1 MHISALSPLVALHRK
16 NMFSMLLCK
25 SATNDLYLVQC
36 GTVDSA
42 LVAVFA
48 VSILVRIELHYVFLR
63 VCHDQ

>member
-1 MHISALSPLVALHRK
+1 
-16 NMFSMLLCK
+16 MFSMLLCK